1 MNMLIDLLPSKVEI
15 EGNDYAINTDFRY
28 GILFELLMQD
38 DDLLDDEK
46 MYNAINL
53 YYPSIPNNLP
63 LAVEKMLWFYK
74 CGKESEIKE
83 SSNSGK
89 EGPTGEIYSFEYDDD
104 YIYAAFLE
112 QYGIDL
118 QDDNLHWWKFR
129 ALFKSLNENVMI
141 SKIMSYRSMRIDN
154 NMSDSE
160 KSYYRK
166 MKEIYKL
173 PDGRTREE
181 KEVDFNSSMSKMF

>member
-53 YYPSIPNNLP
+53 YYPSIPNNLS

-83 SSNSGK
+83 SSNSSNQEPK
-89 EGPTGEIYSFEYDDD
+89 GEIYSFEYDDD

-112 QYGIDL
+112 QYGVDL